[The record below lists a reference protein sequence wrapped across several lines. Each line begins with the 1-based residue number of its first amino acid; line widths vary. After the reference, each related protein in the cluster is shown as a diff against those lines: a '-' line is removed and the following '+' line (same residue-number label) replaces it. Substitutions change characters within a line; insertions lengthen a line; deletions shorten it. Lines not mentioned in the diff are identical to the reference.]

1 MTSFRNLS
9 QPTGR
14 KINIDQTVYNF
25 FGGTAYLGL
34 LDNKEYIELYK
45 QGIDR
50 YGLNNG
56 TSRTNN
62 VQLGVYQEAEEYMAK
77 RFGFADA
84 VLLSS
89 GYLAAQVA
97 VQSLAADHKIY
108 YALGAH
114 PSLWLND
121 NPNITGSFS
130 EWKAKTI
137 QEINHS
143 DEMDFVI
150 ISNAIDNLT
159 PELFDF
165 SDFKNIDSRKR
176 ITLILD
182 DSHGIGVLRKNGVSV
197 DLAAISSE
205 NISVIVLAS
214 LAKGMGTDAGIVLG
228 STNAIAKIRQ
238 HPIYMG
244 ASPSAPASIYAL
256 LKGEQLY
263 TEAFDK
269 LHQNIAFA
277 QYLIAPLDGFNAID
291 NFPVYTSVDPNLYR
305 HLLHNGIVISSF
317 PYPLPSSPLL
327 NRIVISALHEESD
340 ISQLSETLIA
350 QSRLKL

>member
-14 KINIDQTVYNF
+14 KITLDQTVYTF

-45 QGIDR
+45 LGIDR

-77 RFGFADA
+77 RFGFEDA

-97 VQSLAADHKIY
+97 VQSFATDHKIY
-108 YALGAH
+108 YAPGAH

-121 NPNITGSFS
+121 NPNIAGSFS
-130 EWKAKTI
+130 EWKANSI
-137 QEINHS
+137 EEINQS
-143 DEMDFVI
+143 KATDFVI
-150 ISNAIDNLT
+150 ISNALDNLT

-165 SDFKNIDSRKR
+165 SDFKDVDKSKR

-182 DSHGIGVLRKNGVSV
+182 DSHGIGVVRKNGISV
-197 DLAAISSE
+197 DLAALSSE

-214 LAKGMGTDAGIVLG
+214 LAKGMGTDAGIVMG
-228 STNAIAKIRQ
+228 SADAIAKIRK

-244 ASPSAPASIYAL
+244 ASPSAPAAIYAL
-256 LKGEQLY
+256 LNGEQLY
-263 TEAFDK
+263 TAAFDK
-269 LHQNIAFA
+269 LHQNIAIA
-277 QYLIAPLDGFNAID
+277 QRLISPIDGFNAV
-291 NFPVYTSVDPNLYR
+291 NKFPVYTSGDPHLYR
-305 HLLHNGIVISSF
+305 HLLQNGILISSF
-317 PYPLPSSPLL
+317 PYPLPTSPLL
-327 NRIVISALHEESD
+327 NRIVISALHEQSD
-340 ISQLSETLIA
+340 IAQLSETLIA